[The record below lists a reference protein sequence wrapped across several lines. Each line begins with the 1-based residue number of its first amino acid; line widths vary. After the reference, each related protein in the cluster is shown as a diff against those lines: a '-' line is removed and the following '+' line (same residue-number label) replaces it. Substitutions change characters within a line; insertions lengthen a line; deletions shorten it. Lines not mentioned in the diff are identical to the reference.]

1 MSKCIRC
8 GIESYSAKIC
18 YSCMDNWGEM
28 RDIVFSTLQSIH
40 GKMNPSNHK
49 LFIKE
54 TKRLEKIWSTEIKKL
69 TEVNK

>member
-1 MSKCIRC
+1 
-8 GIESYSAKIC
+8 
-18 YSCMDNWGEM
+18 MDNWGEM

-54 TKRLEKIWSTEIKKL
+54 TKRLEKIWRKDKDKFNTEIKKL